1 MTTSKPRLE
10 GILPL
15 SPLQQGLLFH
25 AQYDTA
31 GPDVYTMQFVLDI
44 EGGLDAG
51 ALHAACA
58 GVLRRHSGLRAAFRY
73 RKNGEPVQLI
83 PSEAAP
89 DWTVHDLSG
98 LPAADR
104 AGAAERLAGEDRA
117 RRFDLGRPPLIR
129 FTLIGLG
136 DGRHQFVLTAHH
148 ILIDGWSRALLLG
161 ELFELYGHFSRGAD
175 ESALPPVTPYRDYL
189 AWVAAQDRTAAE
201 KSWQQVLDGVEE
213 PTLLAAPDPSREPVA
228 PARARVELPQA
239 QTAALTRWAR
249 ERGVTVNTVV
259 QAAWAM
265 VLGQLTGRQDV
276 VFGGTVSGRPPQLPG
291 VESMVGLFI
300 NTLPVRVA
308 LDPAETLGAL
318 LDRLQ
323 DQQAGLM
330 DHQYLGLADIQR
342 LTPVSGEL
350 FDSLLVFEN
359 YPVDTDGLRR
369 AAGGLGVVDGRS
381 HEGTHYP
388 LGLMVHAGSTLAV
401 ELSYRPDVFE
411 QAAATAVGESLLRLL
426 AGFEAAE
433 NTPVGRLDLLT
444 AGERALVLDRWI
456 DTAHPAAPETLPAL
470 FRRTADRHADAVAV
484 EHGEHTLTYAELD
497 ARANRLARL
506 LVAHGV
512 GPERTVALAVARSTD
527 LITALWAVLKAGA
540 AYLPVDPAYPADRI
554 AHMLGDARPVLLLTD
569 SGTAPGITAAV
580 PDADV
585 PRLVLDTPETAGAL
599 ATLADTDLD
608 DTDRTAP
615 LSPLSPAYVIYTSG
629 STGRPK
635 GVVMPGTPL
644 ANLVAWHED
653 VLPGG
658 RGVRTAQFTAISFDV
673 SAQEILST
681 TLSGR
686 TLVIPDEETRRDP
699 AAFVRWLD
707 ERRITEVYAPNLV
720 IDALCEEA
728 AGLGLELPALEH
740 LAQAGEALVLSKQIR
755 EFHHGTGR
763 VLHNHYGPTETHV
776 VTAATLPAVPD
787 HWPARPTIGRPIRNT
802 RTYVLDGALRPVPPG
817 VPGELYLAGAC
828 TARGYLNRPGL
839 TGERFVADPYG
850 PAGSR
855 MYRTGDVVRWT
866 PEGELDYLGR
876 SDHQVKI
883 RGFRIELGEIEAALT
898 THPAVAQA
906 AVMAREDRPGLKT
919 IAAYLVPVP
928 GQTLPD
934 TAQLRA
940 HAADALPDYMVPSAF
955 VPLDKLPLTPNRKLD
970 RRALPLPEG
979 AGAEGRAP
987 RTAREARLC
996 ELFAGVLGLE
1006 QVSIDDSFF
1015 DLGGHSLL
1023 ATRLVSQVRAALDV
1037 EIAVRVL
1044 FEAPTVASLA
1054 ERLGAAGRA
1063 RKPLTAVQRPELVP
1077 LSPAQQRLWFLN
1089 RFEDAGGNYNLPL
1102 AVRLSGELSVGAL
1115 RAAIADV
1122 VGRHESLRTVF
1133 PEADGQP
1140 HQVVLDA
1147 ERAVPALPVI
1157 GVAEP
1162 ELENALA
1169 AAAGKRFDLT
1179 TEAPVHA
1186 RLFALDGTE
1195 YVLLLVVHH
1204 IAADGWSMA
1213 PLARDL
1219 SEAYRA
1225 RCAGQ
1230 APAWQPLPVQYAD
1243 YTLWQRDVLGD
1254 ENEPGSELS
1263 RQVDFWRGALDGI
1276 PEEIGLPADRPRP
1289 PETSYRGDTVE
1300 LEIPADV
1307 HGRLAA
1313 FARRSGASVFM
1324 VAQAAL
1330 AALLNRL
1337 GAGADIPIGSP
1348 IAGRTDQALD
1358 DLVGFFVNTLVLRTD
1373 VSGDPTFRELVERV
1387 READLAAYANQDVPF
1402 ERLVEILN
1410 PERSL
1415 ARHPLF
1421 QVMLSFQNNAQAGLE
1436 LEGLR
1441 ATGEGIGLRTSNF
1454 DLSVVLEERFADD
1467 GAPAGIA
1474 GGIEFATDLF
1484 DRETA
1489 AALAARLVRVAG
1501 ELVADPDRPLS
1512 EVDVLTEEERRQ
1524 ILVDWND
1531 TGYDVPASSLTG
1543 LFEEQAARTP
1553 DATAL
1558 VFRDVRLT
1566 FAELNGWANRLARRL
1581 VASGVRPEQPVAVRL
1596 PRGAEHVVALL
1607 AVMKAGAVYVPV
1619 DPAYPAD
1626 RIAHMIE
1633 DARPALVIED
1643 QAELHGPSLDLP
1655 AHDLSDDERGGPLR
1669 PGNAAYIIY
1678 TSGSTGRPKGVT
1690 VEHRSIVNLF
1700 HDHFGRLYAS
1710 EAAGRPLRVALVA
1723 SFSFDAAF
1731 DPLLWMVAG
1740 HELHVIDD
1748 EARHDAALLLE
1759 HVRRVGGIDHFDT
1772 TPAHFQELHDLGLTA
1787 DPSTRPLVVSL
1798 GGEALGEALRE
1809 ELGSADGLVAYN
1821 LYGPT
1826 ETTVDALGQRID
1838 EAGRVLVGRPL
1849 SNYRAYVLDAFLRPV
1864 APGVPGELHIAG
1876 EGLARGYLGRPDLT
1890 AERFVAD
1897 PYGPAGAR
1905 MYRTGDL
1912 ARWTRDGRI
1921 DCLGRADDQVKI
1933 RGFRVELG
1941 EIETALAAHADIAQ
1955 AAVVVREDRP
1965 GIRELVAYTVPAA
1978 GRRVP
1983 DADALRR
1990 GLGERLPDYM
2000 VPTAF
2005 VTLGRLPMT
2014 VNGKL
2019 DRKALPAPAPR
2030 TGADG
2035 RAPRTAQE
2043 KALCDIFAEVLGLK
2057 QVSIDDSFFDLGG
2070 HSLLATRVVS
2080 RVRSKL
2086 GAELAVRTLFEA
2098 PTAAALAER
2107 LGDAGRARAAL
2118 TVRERPAEIPL
2129 SPAQRR
2135 LWFLNRLEGA
2145 GATYNMPLAVRLT
2158 GALDLDALTA
2168 ALGDVVAR
2176 HESLRTVFPDTGGR
2190 PRQLILPP
2198 EAARPVLE
2206 TAGFDPETLTAAVA
2220 RGFDLASEIPL
2231 RASLFTVSPDEHVL
2245 LLVVHHIAGDG
2256 WSMGP
2261 LAQDLST
2268 AYAARVRGVAPEFAP
2283 LPVQY
2288 ADYTLWQ
2295 RDVLGDEDD
2304 PVSELSRQV
2313 DYWRGQLAGAPA
2325 ELALPVDRP
2334 RPAELSHRGDTV
2346 GFQVSRE
2353 THERLLKVAGES
2365 RGSLFM
2371 VVQAALSV
2379 LLSRLGAGEDIP
2391 VGSVIAGRT
2400 DEALDDLVGF
2410 FVNTLVLRTDVSGD
2424 PTFRELVERVR
2435 ETDLAAYANQDVPFE
2450 RLVEVLNPERSMA
2463 THPLF
2468 QVMLAFQNTG
2478 EATLDLDGLHIAPEH
2493 FTLDAAK
2500 FDLSFTLAE
2509 SVEGIEGSVEFA
2521 VDLFDRESVEAL
2533 AARLVSVLDAVAADP
2548 GVRVGAIDV
2557 LSDEEC
2563 EEILVG
2569 WNDTAREVPYA
2580 TVLELLAAQVGASP
2594 EAVALIADDVS
2605 YTYAQL
2611 DARAARLA
2619 AVLRDRGVRRGAS
2632 VAVALGRCA
2641 DTVVALLAAM
2651 KAGAAY
2657 VPVDP
2662 AYPADRIAYI
2672 LEDACPALVVT
2683 TGMLQAAL
2691 PAGGPER
2698 LLLDEAELPAEGYAV
2713 SGLVPLDAAYV
2724 IYTSGS
2730 TGRPKGVVVSH
2741 SGVASMAAA
2750 HRAWFGGGAGHRVLQ
2765 FSSPSFDASM
2775 WEILTTLL
2783 TGSTLVVSSA
2793 ERLSA
2798 GESLAALLA
2807 ERRVTHATLPP
2818 VVLAAMGEARLPAGM
2833 TLVTAGEA
2841 CSAELVERWAPGR
2854 KMVNAYG
2861 PTESTVCASMSTPLR
2876 PGSGT
2881 PTIGRPIT
2889 NTRVYVLDARLRPV
2903 PAGVPGELYLTG
2915 SGLARGYL
2923 GRPGLTAERFV
2934 ADPHGPSGARMYRTG
2949 DVVRWTRDGELEY
2962 LGRADDQ
2969 VKIRGFRIELGE
2981 IEARLL
2987 GHEDVA
2993 QAAVIVREDQPGARR
3008 LVAYVVTATGWPL
3021 DTSAL
3026 RAHAAASL
3034 PDYMVPSAFVALD
3047 ALPFTVN
3054 GKLDRKALP
3063 APEHDPSAGSR
3074 GPRSAQEE
3082 VLCGLFA
3089 EVLNVGRVGIDD
3101 SFFELGGDSITSIQL
3116 VSRIRSV
3123 LGVKLSNRGIF
3134 ETPTVAQLMD
3144 KLGAGTDSDGFE
3156 VLLPLRSGGERP
3168 PVFCVHGAG
3177 GLAWPYSSLLRHIP
3191 AEFPVY
3197 GLQAR
3202 GLDGKGG
3209 IATAVAE
3216 MAADYVDQIR
3226 TVRPAGP
3233 YHLVGWS
3240 FGGLV
3245 AHEIATLLAEAGE
3258 RVALLANLDQT
3269 PYDESWDD
3277 DEYTLPTERDVLETL
3292 LDFVGH
3298 DLADLPEG
3306 PLDHQWVMEII
3317 RGRDSALGSLE
3328 EHHITAFMQV
3338 GINNHKLSADYRPRR
3353 FDGDLLLFVSTVGTD
3368 DVARKTAESVAS
3380 WRPYVAGTVRT
3391 HPVDAHHGHLLQP
3404 DPAAEIGRVLHQK
3417 LIELD

>member
-25 AQYDTA
+25 AQYDTT
-31 GPDVYTMQFVLDI
+31 GPDAYTMQFVLDI
-44 EGGLDAG
+44 EGGLDIG

-58 GVLRRHSGLRAAFRY
+58 GVLRRHCGLRAAFRY

-83 PSEAAP
+83 PSELAP
-89 DWTVHDLSG
+89 DWTYTDLSA
-98 LPAADR
+98 LPPADSAAQ
-104 AGAAERLAGEDRA
+104 AARLVAEDRA
-117 RRFDLGRPPLIR
+117 RRFDPARPPLIR

-161 ELFELYGHFSRGAD
+161 ELFELYGLFAKGDD

-189 AWVAAQDRTAAE
+189 AWVAAQDRAAAE
-201 KSWQQVLDGVEE
+201 KAWQQVLGGVEE

-228 PARARVELPQA
+228 PAGARVELSQER
-239 QTAALTRWAR
+239 TAALTRWAR

-265 VLGQLTGRQDV
+265 VLGQLTGRADV

-350 FDSLLVFEN
+350 FDTLLVFEN

-388 LGLMVHAGSTLAV
+388 LGLMVHAGSTLAL
-401 ELSYRPDVFE
+401 ELSYRPDVLE
-411 QAAATAVGESLLRLL
+411 PAAAVAVGETLLRVLD
-426 AGFEAAE
+426 GFETAQDI
-433 NTPVGRLDLLT
+433 PVGRLDLLT
-444 AGERALVLDRWI
+444 AGERELVLDRWI

-470 FRRTADRHADAVAV
+470 FRRTADRHADAIAV
-484 EHGEHTLTYAELD
+484 EHGDSSLSYAELD

-506 LVAHGV
+506 LVTRGV
-512 GPERTVALAVARSTD
+512 GPERTVALAVARSTE
-527 LITALWAVLKAGA
+527 LIVALWAVLKAGA

-554 AHMLGDARPVLLLTD
+554 AHMLSDADPVLVLTD
-569 SGTAPGITAAV
+569 SATSSAIRAAV
-580 PDADV
+580 PDADA
-585 PRLVLDTPETAGAL
+585 PHLVLDSPDTVRELGAL
-599 ATLADTDLD
+599 KDTDLD
-608 DTDRTAP
+608 DGERTAP

-635 GVVMPGTPL
+635 GVVMPGAPL

-658 RGVRTAQFTAISFDV
+658 PGVRTAQFTAISFDV

-686 TLVIPDEETRRDP
+686 TLVIPDEDTRRDP

-707 ERRITEVYAPNLV
+707 EQRIAEVYAPNLV

-728 AGLGLELPALEH
+728 TGQGLELPALAH

-755 EFHHGTGR
+755 DFHHGTGR

-787 HWPARPTIGRPIRNT
+787 RWPARPTIGRPIRNT

-817 VPGELYLAGAC
+817 VPGELYLAGTC

-850 PAGSR
+850 PPGSR

-866 PEGELDYLGR
+866 ADGELDYLGR

-883 RGFRIELGEIEAALT
+883 RGFRIELGEIEAVLT
-898 THPAVAQA
+898 AHPSVAQA
-906 AVMAREDRPGLKT
+906 AVIAREDRPGLKS
-919 IAAYLVPVP
+919 IAAYLVPAPGSSVP
-928 GQTLPD
+928 E

-940 HAADALPDYMVPSAF
+940 YAADALPDYMVPSAF
-955 VPLDKLPLTPNRKLD
+955 VTLDKLPLTPNRKLD
-970 RRALPLPEG
+970 RRALPVPEG
-979 AGAEGRAP
+979 ANAEGRAP
-987 RTAREARLC
+987 RTDREARLC
-996 ELFAGVLGLE
+996 ALFGSVLGLE

-1023 ATRLVSQVRAALDV
+1023 ATRLVSQVRTAFDV

-1044 FEAPTVASLA
+1044 FEAPTVAEFA
-1054 ERLGAAGRA
+1054 ERLDAAGRA
-1063 RKPLTAVQRPELVP
+1063 RRPLTPARRPEQVP

-1102 AVRLSGELSVGAL
+1102 AVRLSGELRVGAL

-1140 HQVVLDA
+1140 HQVVVDT

-1157 GVAEP
+1157 GVAEQD
-1162 ELENALA
+1162 LEAALA

-1179 TEAPVHA
+1179 TETPVHA

-1225 RCAGQ
+1225 RCAGE

-1243 YTLWQRDVLGD
+1243 YTLWQREVLGD

-1263 RQVDFWRGALDGI
+1263 RQVSFWRAALDGV
-1276 PEEIGLPADRPRP
+1276 PEELSLPADRPRP

-1307 HGRLAA
+1307 HRRLAA
-1313 FARRSGASVFM
+1313 LARECGASVFM
-1324 VAQAAL
+1324 VAQAGL
-1330 AALLNRL
+1330 AALLSRL
-1337 GAGADIPIGSP
+1337 GAGTDIPIGSP

-1373 VSGDPTFRELVERV
+1373 VSGDPTFRQLIERV
-1387 READLAAYANQDVPF
+1387 RETDLAAYANQDVPF
-1402 ERLVEILN
+1402 ERLVDLLN

-1421 QVMLSFQNNAQAGLE
+1421 QVMLSFQNNAEAGLD
-1436 LEGLR
+1436 LDGLR
-1441 ATGEGIGLRTSNF
+1441 STGEAVGLRTSNF
-1454 DLSVVLEERFADD
+1454 DLSVVLEERFGAD
-1467 GAPAGIA
+1467 GTPTGVA

-1489 AALAARLVRVAG
+1489 VALAARLVRIVG
-1501 ELVADPDRPLS
+1501 ELVADPDRRLS
-1512 EVDVLTEEERRQ
+1512 TVDVLDEDERRR

-1531 TGYDVPASSLTG
+1531 TDHDVPPSTLTS
-1543 LFEEQAARTP
+1543 LFEEQSARTP

-1558 VFRDVRLT
+1558 VFKDARLT

-1581 VASGVRPEQPVAVRL
+1581 LASGVRPEQPVAVKL
-1596 PRGAEHVVALL
+1596 ARGLEHIVALL
-1607 AVMKAGAVYVPV
+1607 AVMKTGAVYVPV
-1619 DPAYPAD
+1619 DPAYPED
-1626 RIAHMIE
+1626 RIAHMLE
-1633 DARPALVIED
+1633 DARPAAVLD
-1643 QAELHGPSLDLP
+1643 DPAELHGPCLALP
-1655 AHDLSDDERGGPLR
+1655 AHDLTDDERGGPLR

-1690 VEHRSIVNLF
+1690 VEHRSIVNLH
-1700 HDHFGRLYAS
+1700 HDHFGRLYAPHIKD
-1710 EAAGRPLRVALVA
+1710 AGQGPLRVALAA

-1731 DPLLWMVAG
+1731 DPLLWMIAG
-1740 HELHVIDD
+1740 HELHIVDD
-1748 EARHDAALLLE
+1748 EARHDAGLLLD
-1759 HVRRVGGIDHFDT
+1759 HVRRVGGFHHVDT

-1787 DPSTRPLVVSL
+1787 DPATRPRIVSL

-1809 ELGSADGLVAYN
+1809 ELGSVDGLVTYN

-1849 SNYRAYVLDAFLRPV
+1849 SNYRAYVLDEFLRPV
-1864 APGVPGELHIAG
+1864 APGVAGDLHIAG
-1876 EGLARGYLGRPDLT
+1876 AGLARGYLGRPDLT

-1897 PYGPAGAR
+1897 PYGPAGSR

-1941 EIETALAAHADIAQ
+1941 EIETALAARADIAQ
-1955 AAVVVREDRP
+1955 VTVMVREDRP
-1965 GIRELVAYTVPAA
+1965 GIRELVAYAVPVA
-1978 GRRVP
+1978 GRRLP
-1983 DADALRR
+1983 DAEELRR

-2005 VTLGRLPMT
+2005 VTLDRLPVT

-2019 DRKALPAPAPR
+2019 DRKALPAPGPR
-2030 TGADG
+2030 TGAGG

-2043 KALCDIFAEVLGLK
+2043 KALCDIFAEVLGLE
-2057 QVSIDDSFFDLGG
+2057 QVSVDDSFFDLGG

-2080 RVRSKL
+2080 RARSKL

-2098 PTAAALAER
+2098 PTVAALAAR
-2107 LGDAGRARAAL
+2107 LGDAGQAREAL

-2135 LWFLNRLEGA
+2135 LWFLNRFEGP
-2145 GATYNMPLAVRLT
+2145 GATYNMPMAVRLT
-2158 GALDLDALTA
+2158 GALDTDALTA
-2168 ALGDVVAR
+2168 ALGDVVVR

-2190 PRQLILPP
+2190 PRQLILTP
-2198 EAARPVLE
+2198 EEARPTLE
-2206 TAGFDPETLTAAVA
+2206 TAVFDPEALAAAVA

-2256 WSMGP
+2256 WSLAP
-2261 LAQDLST
+2261 LANDLSA
-2268 AYAARVRGVAPEFAP
+2268 AYAARWGGAAPAFTS

-2313 DYWRGQLAGAPA
+2313 DYWRGQLAGVPE
-2325 ELALPVDRP
+2325 ELVLPVDRP
-2334 RPAELSHRGDTV
+2334 RPAEMSYRGDTV
-2346 GFQVSRE
+2346 SFRVSPE
-2353 THERLLKVAGES
+2353 THERLLQVAKES
-2365 RGSLFM
+2365 RSSLFM
-2371 VVQAALSV
+2371 VVQAALSL
-2379 LLSRLGAGEDIP
+2379 LLSRLGAGDDIP

-2424 PTFRELVERVR
+2424 PTFRELLERVR

-2463 THPLF
+2463 RHPLF

-2478 EATLDLDGLHIAPEH
+2478 EATLDLEGLHIAPEDI
-2493 FTLDAAK
+2493 TLDAAK

-2509 SVEGIEGSVEFA
+2509 SVGGLEGSVE
-2521 VDLFDRESVEAL
+2521 
-2533 AARLVSVLDAVAADP
+2533 
-2548 GVRVGAIDV
+2548 
-2557 LSDEEC
+2557 
-2563 EEILVG
+2563 
-2569 WNDTAREVPYA
+2569 
-2580 TVLELLAAQVGASP
+2580 
-2594 EAVALIADDVS
+2594 
-2605 YTYAQL
+2605 
-2611 DARAARLA
+2611 
-2619 AVLRDRGVRRGAS
+2619 
-2632 VAVALGRCA
+2632 
-2641 DTVVALLAAM
+2641 
-2651 KAGAAY
+2651 
-2657 VPVDP
+2657 
-2662 AYPADRIAYI
+2662 
-2672 LEDACPALVVT
+2672 
-2683 TGMLQAAL
+2683 
-2691 PAGGPER
+2691 
-2698 LLLDEAELPAEGYAV
+2698 
-2713 SGLVPLDAAYV
+2713 
-2724 IYTSGS
+2724 
-2730 TGRPKGVVVSH
+2730 
-2741 SGVASMAAA
+2741 
-2750 HRAWFGGGAGHRVLQ
+2750 
-2765 FSSPSFDASM
+2765 
-2775 WEILTTLL
+2775 
-2783 TGSTLVVSSA
+2783 
-2793 ERLSA
+2793 
-2798 GESLAALLA
+2798 
-2807 ERRVTHATLPP
+2807 
-2818 VVLAAMGEARLPAGM
+2818 
-2833 TLVTAGEA
+2833 
-2841 CSAELVERWAPGR
+2841 
-2854 KMVNAYG
+2854 
-2861 PTESTVCASMSTPLR
+2861 
-2876 PGSGT
+2876 
-2881 PTIGRPIT
+2881 
-2889 NTRVYVLDARLRPV
+2889 
-2903 PAGVPGELYLTG
+2903 
-2915 SGLARGYL
+2915 
-2923 GRPGLTAERFV
+2923 
-2934 ADPHGPSGARMYRTG
+2934 
-2949 DVVRWTRDGELEY
+2949 
-2962 LGRADDQ
+2962 
-2969 VKIRGFRIELGE
+2969 
-2981 IEARLL
+2981 
-2987 GHEDVA
+2987 
-2993 QAAVIVREDQPGARR
+2993 
-3008 LVAYVVTATGWPL
+3008 
-3021 DTSAL
+3021 
-3026 RAHAAASL
+3026 
-3034 PDYMVPSAFVALD
+3034 
-3047 ALPFTVN
+3047 
-3054 GKLDRKALP
+3054 
-3063 APEHDPSAGSR
+3063 
-3074 GPRSAQEE
+3074 
-3082 VLCGLFA
+3082 
-3089 EVLNVGRVGIDD
+3089 
-3101 SFFELGGDSITSIQL
+3101 
-3116 VSRIRSV
+3116 
-3123 LGVKLSNRGIF
+3123 
-3134 ETPTVAQLMD
+3134 
-3144 KLGAGTDSDGFE
+3144 
-3156 VLLPLRSGGERP
+3156 
-3168 PVFCVHGAG
+3168 
-3177 GLAWPYSSLLRHIP
+3177 
-3191 AEFPVY
+3191 
-3197 GLQAR
+3197 
-3202 GLDGKGG
+3202 
-3209 IATAVAE
+3209 
-3216 MAADYVDQIR
+3216 
-3226 TVRPAGP
+3226 
-3233 YHLVGWS
+3233 
-3240 FGGLV
+3240 
-3245 AHEIATLLAEAGE
+3245 
-3258 RVALLANLDQT
+3258 
-3269 PYDESWDD
+3269 
-3277 DEYTLPTERDVLETL
+3277 
-3292 LDFVGH
+3292 
-3298 DLADLPEG
+3298 
-3306 PLDHQWVMEII
+3306 
-3317 RGRDSALGSLE
+3317 
-3328 EHHITAFMQV
+3328 
-3338 GINNHKLSADYRPRR
+3338 
-3353 FDGDLLLFVSTVGTD
+3353 
-3368 DVARKTAESVAS
+3368 
-3380 WRPYVAGTVRT
+3380 
-3391 HPVDAHHGHLLQP
+3391 
-3404 DPAAEIGRVLHQK
+3404 
-3417 LIELD
+3417 

>member
-44 EGGLDAG
+44 EGGLDTG

-58 GVLRRHSGLRAAFRY
+58 GVLRRHPGLRAAFRY

-83 PSEAAP
+83 PSELAP
-89 DWTVHDLSG
+89 DWTVHDLSA
-98 LPAADR
+98 LPPADR
-104 AGAAERLAGEDRA
+104 AEEAERLVDEDRA
-117 RRFDLGRPPLIR
+117 RRFDPARPPLIR

-136 DGRHQFVLTAHH
+136 DGRHRFLLTAHH
-148 ILIDGWSRALLLG
+148 ILLDGWSRALLLG
-161 ELFELYGHFSRGAD
+161 ELFELYGRFSRGAD
-175 ESALPPVTPYRDYL
+175 ESSLPPVTPYRDYL

-201 KSWQQVLDGVEE
+201 KAWQQVLDGVEE

-228 PARARVELPQA
+228 PARARVELPQEP
-239 QTAALTRWAR
+239 TAALTRWAR

-342 LTPVSGEL
+342 LTPVAGEL
-350 FDSLLVFEN
+350 FDTLLVFEN

-388 LGLMVHAGSTLAV
+388 LGLMVHAGTTLAV

-411 QAAATAVGESLLRLL
+411 PAAATAIGESLLRLL
-426 AGFEAAE
+426 AGFQAVEDS
-433 NTPVGRLDLLT
+433 PVGRLDLLT

-484 EHGEHTLTYAELD
+484 EHGDSSITYAELD

-506 LVAHGV
+506 LVTHGV
-512 GPERTVALAVARSTD
+512 GPERTVALAVARSTE
-527 LITALWAVLKAGA
+527 LIVALWAVLKAGA

-554 AHMLGDARPVLLLTD
+554 AHMLSDARPVLVLTD
-569 SGTAPGITAAV
+569 SATSPVLTAAV

-585 PRLVLDTPETAGAL
+585 PRLVLDTPDTVRAL
-599 ATLADTDLD
+599 AALPDTDLD
-608 DTDRTAP
+608 DTDRTAA

-635 GVVMPGTPL
+635 GVVMPGAPL

-658 RGVRTAQFTAISFDV
+658 PGVRTAQFTAVSFDV

-686 TLVIPDEETRRDP
+686 TLVIPDEEIRRDP

-707 ERRITEVYAPNLV
+707 ERRIAEVYAPNLV

-728 AGLGLELPALEH
+728 NGMGLELPALAH

-755 EFHHGTGR
+755 DFHHGTGR

-776 VTAATLPAVPD
+776 VTAATLPALPD

-817 VPGELYLAGAC
+817 VPGELYLAGTC

-866 PEGELDYLGR
+866 PDGELDYLGR

-898 THPAVAQA
+898 AHPSVAQA
-906 AVMAREDRPGLKT
+906 AVVAREDRPGLKT

-928 GQTLPD
+928 GQTLPG
-934 TAQLRA
+934 TAELRA
-940 HAADALPDYMVPSAF
+940 HVAGALPDYMVPSAF
-955 VPLDKLPLTPNRKLD
+955 VALDRLPLTPNRKLD

-1006 QVSIDDSFF
+1006 KVSVDDSFF

-1023 ATRLVSQVRAALDV
+1023 ATRLVSQVRTAFDV

-1044 FEAPTVASLA
+1044 FEAPTVAALA
-1054 ERLGAAGRA
+1054 ERLGDAGRA
-1063 RKPLTAVQRPELVP
+1063 RKPLTAVPRPEQIP

-1102 AVRLSGELSVGAL
+1102 AVRLSGELGVGAL
-1115 RAAIADV
+1115 RAALGDV
-1122 VGRHESLRTVF
+1122 VARHESLRTVF

-1147 ERAVPALPVI
+1147 GRAVPALPVI
-1157 GVAEP
+1157 GVAEHD
-1162 ELENALA
+1162 LEAALA

-1225 RCAGQ
+1225 RCAGE

-1243 YTLWQRDVLGD
+1243 YTLWQREVLGD

-1263 RQVDFWRGALDGI
+1263 RQVDFWRTALDGV

-1289 PETSYRGDTVE
+1289 PETSYRGDTVD

-1307 HGRLAA
+1307 HRRLAT
-1313 FARRSGASVFM
+1313 FARQSGASVFM
-1324 VAQAAL
+1324 VAQAGL
-1330 AALLNRL
+1330 AALLSRL
-1337 GAGADIPIGSP
+1337 GAGTDIPIGSP
-1348 IAGRTDQALD
+1348 IAGRTDEALD

-1387 READLAAYANQDVPF
+1387 RETDLAAYANQDVPF
-1402 ERLVEILN
+1402 ERLVEIFN

-1421 QVMLSFQNNAQAGLE
+1421 QVMLSFQNNAEAGLD
-1436 LEGLR
+1436 LDGLR
-1441 ATGEGIGLRTSNF
+1441 ATGKGIGLRTSNF
-1454 DLSVVLEERFADD
+1454 DLSVVLEERFGDD
-1467 GAPAGIA
+1467 GAPAGIV

-1489 AALAARLVRVAG
+1489 AALAARLVRVVG
-1501 ELVADPDRPLS
+1501 ELVADPDRRLS
-1512 EVDVLTEEERRQ
+1512 AVDVLTEEERRR

-1531 TGYDVPASSLTG
+1531 TGRDVPQSSLTG
-1543 LFEEQAARTP
+1543 LFEQQAARTP
-1553 DATAL
+1553 NATAL
-1558 VFRDVRLT
+1558 VFQDVRLT

-1581 VASGVRPEQPVAVRL
+1581 VARGVRPEQPVAVRL

-1607 AVMKAGAVYVPV
+1607 AVLKAGAVYVPV
-1619 DPAYPAD
+1619 DPAYPED
-1626 RIAHMIE
+1626 RIAHMLE
-1633 DARPALVIED
+1633 DARPAVVLED
-1643 QAELHGPSLDLP
+1643 PAELHGPSLALSAQDLT
-1655 AHDLSDDERGGPLR
+1655 DDERGGPLR

-1700 HDHFGRLYAS
+1700 HDHFERLYAPQV
-1710 EAAGRPLRVALVA
+1710 EAVGRPLRVALVA

-1731 DPLLWMVAG
+1731 DPLLWMIAG
-1740 HELHVIDD
+1740 HELHLIDD
-1748 EARHDAALLLE
+1748 EARHDAAVLLD
-1759 HVRRVGGIDHFDT
+1759 HVRRAGGIDHFDT
-1772 TPAHFQELHDLGLTA
+1772 TPAHFRELHDLGLTA
-1787 DPSTRPLVVSL
+1787 DPATRPLVVSL

-1809 ELGSADGLVAYN
+1809 ELAPVDGLVTYN

-1838 EAGRVLVGRPL
+1838 ESSRVLVGRPL
-1849 SNYRAYVLDAFLRPV
+1849 SNYRAYILDEFLRPV
-1864 APGVPGELHIAG
+1864 APGVAGDLHIAG
-1876 EGLARGYLGRPDLT
+1876 AGLARGYLGRPDLT

-1897 PYGPAGAR
+1897 PYGPAGTR

-1912 ARWTRDGRI
+1912 ARWTGDGRI

-1933 RGFRVELG
+1933 RGFRIELG
-1941 EIETALAAHADIAQ
+1941 EIETALAAHDDVAQ
-1955 AAVVVREDRP
+1955 ATVTVREDRP
-1965 GIRELVAYTVPAA
+1965 GIKELVAYAVPVA

-1990 GLGERLPDYM
+1990 SLGERLPDYM

-2005 VTLGRLPMT
+2005 VTLDRLPVT

-2019 DRKALPAPAPR
+2019 DRKALPAPGPR
-2030 TGADG
+2030 TGSAG

-2043 KALCDIFAEVLGLK
+2043 KALCDIFAEVLGLE
-2057 QVSIDDSFFDLGG
+2057 QVSVDDGFFDLGG

-2080 RVRSKL
+2080 RARSQL
-2086 GAELAVRTLFEA
+2086 GAELAVRTLFET

-2107 LGDAGRARAAL
+2107 LGDAGQAREPL
-2118 TVRERPAEIPL
+2118 TARERPAEIPL

-2135 LWFLNRLEGA
+2135 LWFLSRLEGA
-2145 GATYNMPLAVRLT
+2145 GATYNMPMAVRLT
-2158 GALDLDALTA
+2158 GALDVDALTA

-2190 PRQLILPP
+2190 PRQLILAP
-2198 EAARPVLE
+2198 EEARPAVE
-2206 TAGFDPETLTAAVA
+2206 RAGFDAEALAAAVA

-2261 LAQDLST
+2261 LADDLST
-2268 AYAARVRGVAPEFAP
+2268 AYAARLGGGAPGFAR

-2313 DYWRGQLAGAPA
+2313 DYWRGQLAGAPE

-2334 RPAELSHRGDTV
+2334 RPAEMSHRGDTV
-2346 GFQVSRE
+2346 AFRVSRE
-2353 THERLLKVAGES
+2353 THARLLQVAGES

-2371 VVQAALSV
+2371 VVQAALSL

-2450 RLVEVLNPERSMA
+2450 RLVEVLNPARSMA
-2463 THPLF
+2463 RHPLF

-2478 EATLDLDGLHIAPEH
+2478 EATLELDGLRIAPEDI
-2493 FTLDAAK
+2493 TLDAAK

-2509 SVEGIEGSVEFA
+2509 TAEGVEGSVEFA
-2521 VDLFDRESVEAL
+2521 VDLFDRVSVQVL
-2533 AARLVSVLDAVAADP
+2533 AARLVSVLDVVAADP
-2548 GVRVGAIDV
+2548 DVRVGAVDV
-2557 LSDEEC
+2557 LGAVERERVLGEWAGVKCALEPVTFHGLFEAAVDRCPDAPAVVGADGSVLSYAQVEAWANRLAGW
-2563 EEILVG
+2563 LVG
-2569 WNDTAREVPYA
+2569 
-2580 TVLELLAAQVGASP
+2580 
-2594 EAVALIADDVS
+2594 
-2605 YTYAQL
+2605 
-2611 DARAARLA
+2611 
-2619 AVLRDRGVRRGAS
+2619 RGVGPE
-2632 VAVALGRCA
+2632 G
-2641 DTVVALLAAM
+2641 VVALVLPRSVDIVVAQLAVL

-2657 VPVDP
+2657 LPVDP
-2662 AYPADRIAYI
+2662 DYPQERIDY
-2672 LEDACPALVVT
+2672 
-2683 TGMLQAAL
+2683 MLQDARPVLVLRGLPELDEAL
-2691 PAGGPER
+2691 PATAPEVQ
-2698 LLLDEAELPAEGYAV
+2698 V
-2713 SGLVPLDAAYV
+2713 SGSSPAYV

-2730 TGRPKGVVVSH
+2730 TGRPKGVVVPH
-2741 SGVASMAAA
+2741 AGLASFAAA
-2750 HRAWFGGGAGHRVLQ
+2750 EVERFAVDAQSRVLQ
-2765 FSSPSFDASM
+2765 FASPSFDASVLELVM
-2775 WEILTTLL
+2775 TFAA
-2783 TGSTLVVSSA
+2783 GAALVVP
-2793 ERLSA
+2793 LPGPLA
-2798 GESLAALLA
+2798 GEVLAEVLVSQRVSHALVPPAALA
-2807 ERRVTHATLPP
+2807 SV
-2818 VVLAAMGEARLPAGM
+2818 PAGEYPHFRS
-2833 TLVTAGEA
+2833 LVVGGDAT
-2841 CSAELVERWAPGR
+2841 SAELVDRWAPGR
-2854 KMVNAYG
+2854 RMVNAYG
-2861 PTESTVCASMSTPLR
+2861 PTESTVAATMSQPLVA
-2876 PGSGT
+2876 GSGVPSIGT
-2881 PTIGRPIT
+2881 PIA
-2889 NTRVYVLDARLRPV
+2889 NTRVYVLDGGLRPV
-2903 PAGVPGELYLTG
+2903 PAGVAGELYIAG
-2915 SGLARGYL
+2915 AGLARGYL

-2934 ADPHGPSGARMYRTG
+2934 ADPYGPAGTRMYRTG
-2949 DVVRWTRDGELEY
+2949 DVARWSLAGELEY

-2969 VKIRGFRIELGE
+2969 VKVRGFRIELGE
-2981 IEARLL
+2981 IETVL
-2987 GHEDVA
+2987 GAHEAVA
-2993 QAAVIVREDQPGARR
+2993 QVAVVVREDQPGIKR
-3008 LVAYVVTATGWPL
+3008 LVAYPVPATDGGV
-3021 DTSAL
+3021 DVDAL
-3026 RAHAAASL
+3026 RAHVAASL
-3034 PDYMVPSAFVALD
+3034 PDYMVPSAFVVLD
-3047 ALPFTVN
+3047 ALPLTVN

-3063 APEHDPSAGSR
+3063 APEHDSSAGGR

-3089 EVLNVGRVGIDD
+3089 EVLNVDRVGIDD

-3156 VLLPLRSGGERP
+3156 VLLPLRTGGERP
-3168 PVFCVHGAG
+3168 PLFCVHGAG
-3177 GLAWPYSSLLRHIP
+3177 GLAWPYSSLLGHIP

-3202 GLDGKGG
+3202 GLDGQGG
-3209 IATAVAE
+3209 IATGVAE
-3216 MAADYVDQIR
+3216 MAADYVEQIR
-3226 TVRPAGP
+3226 VVQPSGP

-3269 PYDESWDD
+3269 PYDESWEDD
-3277 DEYTLPTERDVLETL
+3277 DYALPTERDVLETL

-3298 DLADLPEG
+3298 DLADLPDG

-3368 DVARKTAESVAS
+3368 DPARKTAESVGS
-3380 WRPYVAGTVRT
+3380 WQPHVAGAVRT

-3404 DPAAEIGRVLHQK
+3404 EPAAEIGRVLHQK
-3417 LIELD
+3417 LSELD